1 MDSCIIAAMRSA
13 QAGMAEAAEA
23 EKSVEAGAYR
33 QAGVDID
40 AGARA
45 VALMRRYVRGT
56 ANDNVLADVGYFGG
70 IYALGESGQVLVASA
85 DGVGTKLKLAFALG
99 THRNAGI
106 DIVNH
111 CINDI
116 VVCGA
121 KPIFFLDY
129 IASGKV
135 VPEQIAEVVKG
146 MSEACKEAGCALL
159 GGETAEMP
167 GMYHEGE
174 YDVAGFIVGSAQ
186 RERLVLGHG
195 IAPGDVVLGLPSN
208 GLHTNGYS
216 LARKVLGLEGSREQM
231 RERLERYEPELGET
245 LGEALTRPHMSY
257 LGEIEPLLDMQAMPV
272 KGMAH
277 ITGGGLVDNIPR
289 ILPEGTAVVL
299 DTDKWEVPA
308 IFRMIEREGRI
319 GANEMARVFNMG
331 LGMVLVVAPENV
343 GLVEEMTPGILRVG
357 TVIEQGNGAR
367 VRFEGNGLEVGSL

>member
-1 MDSCIIAAMRSA
+1 
-13 QAGMAEAAEA
+13 MAEAAEA

-45 VALMRRYVRGT
+45 IALMRRYVRGT

-186 RERLVLGHG
+186 REKLVLGHE

-231 RERLERYEPELGET
+231 RQRLERYEPELGQT

-257 LGEIEPLLDMQAMPV
+257 LGEIGPLLDMQAMPV

-308 IFRMIEREGRI
+308 IFGRIQREGRVE
-319 GANEMARVFNMG
+319 ASEMARVFNMG
-331 LGMVLVVAPENV
+331 LGMILVVAPENV
-343 GLVEEMTPGILRVG
+343 KVVEEMTPGILRVG
-357 TVIEQGNGAR
+357 KVIEQGDGTR
-367 VRFEGNGLEVGSL
+367 VRFEGSGLEVGAL